1 MFKNP
6 VVLDKSLR
14 ILGALN
20 GINPIDW
27 HGTAV
32 RTTGQT
38 RQIISGRWRVH
49 GNVHFESDISGNE
62 LLNGVNVAE
71 MSAALAEENTSIDR
85 IIAETYV
92 RATAKTPAGTRYI
105 SLKRE

>member
-20 GINPIDW
+20 GINPINW

-32 RTTGQT
+32 KTSGQT

-49 GNVHFESDISGNE
+49 GNVHFESDVSGDE

-71 MSAALAEENTSIDR
+71 MSAALAEESASIDR
-85 IIAETYV
+85 IIAATYV
-92 RATAKTPAGTRYI
+92 RLIAKPGSQYV
-105 SLKRE
+105 SPKRE

>member
-20 GINPIDW
+20 GINPINW

-32 RTTGQT
+32 KTSGQT

-49 GNVHFESDISGNE
+49 GNVHFESDVSGDE

-71 MSAALAEENTSIDR
+71 MSAALAEESASIDR
-85 IIAETYV
+85 IIAATYV
-92 RATAKTPAGTRYI
+92 R
-105 SLKRE
+105 